1 MKFYLMEV
9 GYDYESKTF
18 DIDKATIG
26 ITSSQRSK
34 IFMVRDTMVD
44 MESRLGKMIPIEEVE
59 KELEGKLSKDE
70 IEDAINKLASQGEI
84 FRPRRGFVSRTS

>member
-1 MKFYLMEV
+1 
-9 GYDYESKTF
+9 
-18 DIDKATIG
+18 
-26 ITSSQRSK
+26 
-34 IFMVRDTMVD
+34 
-44 MESRLGKMIPIEEVE
+44 MIPIEEVE